1 MLGNKVGGERR
12 SSGSTFRGEERRRLY
27 LEKDVFTQQISH
39 HYTSLLLSGEGGTD

>member
-1 MLGNKVGGERR
+1 MLKNKVGGKKVVREAHLRGKER
-12 SSGSTFRGEERRRLY
+12 SRLY

>member
-1 MLGNKVGGERR
+1 MFRNKVGGGV
-12 SSGSTFRGEERRRLY
+12 GSTLRGKERSRLY